1 MKFPASLVLNILEIL
16 TYDTYLTITRFPCSA
31 TIRVE
36 LAEALVNVGFIEL
49 CDVGYRITPIGEKF
63 LNISKKNSNI

>member
-16 TYDTYLTITRFPCSA
+16 TYETYLTITRFPCSA

-36 LAEALVNVGFIEL
+36 LADSLVNIGFIEL
-49 CDVGYRITPIGEKF
+49 CPVGYRITPIGEKF
-63 LNISKKNSNI
+63 LNISLNRSKI